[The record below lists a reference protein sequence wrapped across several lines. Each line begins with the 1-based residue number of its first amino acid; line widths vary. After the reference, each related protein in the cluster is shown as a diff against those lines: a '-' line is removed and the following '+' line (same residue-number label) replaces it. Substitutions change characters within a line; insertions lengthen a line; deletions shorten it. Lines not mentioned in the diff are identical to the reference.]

1 MTRLNKFNKVNDEL
15 QEMEVN
21 KDLAFFSTL
30 FPDKLQEFLELTNFD
45 EVQHSVFQ
53 EYLKFCRS
61 VVEMQI
67 KISKE
72 ITWTDSDAKKQW
84 AIKTGKESVRYV
96 IHLIQLAFEY
106 YLGNKDLLTNE
117 EI

>member
-1 MTRLNKFNKVNDEL
+1 MTRLNKFNRVNDEL
-15 QEMEVN
+15 QEMEMN

-30 FPDKLQEFLELTNFD
+30 FPDKLQEFVDLTHFD
-45 EVQHSVFQ
+45 EVEHSVFQ

-61 VVEMQI
+61 IVEMQV

-72 ITWTDSDAKKQW
+72 ITWTDTDDKKQW

-96 IHLIQLAFEY
+96 IHLIQLAVEY
-106 YLGNKDLLTNE
+106 YLGNKDLLME
-117 EI
+117 EEN